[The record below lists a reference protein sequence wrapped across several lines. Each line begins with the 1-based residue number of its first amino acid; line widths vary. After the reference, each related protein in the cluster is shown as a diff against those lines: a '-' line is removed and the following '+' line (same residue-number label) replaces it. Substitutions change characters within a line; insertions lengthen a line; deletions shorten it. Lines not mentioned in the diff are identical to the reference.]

1 MPLEDTAE
9 DVEVC
14 VQLSWPWKEV
24 TTDRQSADPTQI
36 LTTSAP
42 LEELQ
47 NPKLQR

>member
-1 MPLEDTAE
+1 MAKDA
-9 DVEVC
+9 EVC

-42 LEELQ
+42 PEVFQ